1 MFFTDV
7 SSFGPTARQIN
18 CTGVSIT
25 TERER
30 ETIKNGTGG
39 EVQSLKLCA
48 VAKTRRAV
56 WPSIKSSA
64 SCRVLFVTVYRMARK
79 DIFGWMD
86 SWMNGWMDR

>member
-39 EVQSLKLCA
+39 EVQSLKLCG

-64 SCRVLFVTVYRMARK
+64 SCFLSCPFFLQFIEWPEK
-79 DIFGWMD
+79 IFLDGWID
-86 SWMNGWMDR
+86 G